1 MNTEPTY
8 YATLRDFAW
17 DSVNR
22 TLHGYSEIFAGELPS
37 AFTLRSH
44 HTGRECIFHAVG
56 PTHTLYDEDGWDGE
70 ARVYTSGQAL
80 EREIVCHITHAY

>member
-1 MNTEPTY
+1 MNTESTY
-8 YATLRDFAW
+8 RATLRDFAW
-17 DSVNR
+17 DPHTR

-37 AFTLRSH
+37 SFTLRSH

-70 ARVYTSGQAL
+70 ARVYTSGNTL